1 MNAPERTTRGPEHI
15 SEPLRRFL
23 REHEP
28 MLRAMAADEAE
39 RGEFTLGLSRCIDL
53 LDQPKRADRVA
64 PEKAAPPVVLP
75 RVPFPGGSAGGLP

>member
-28 MLRAMAADEAE
+28 MLRELAAEEARE
-39 RGEFTLGLSRCIDL
+39 GTFTLGLSRCIDL
-53 LDQPKRADRVA
+53 LDREA
-64 PEKAAPPVVLP
+64 
-75 RVPFPGGSAGGLP
+75 S